1 MAKETSYL
9 HHLTFNSKLKDSFVG
24 KFLANPRLLI
34 LLLVAIIGMGS
45 SSFISL
51 PRRIVPEIKIPL
63 VIVSDVLPGAN
74 PQDIESLITR
84 PLEDSITGVEN
95 VSKVTSSSRENVSV
109 IQIEFNTGVNP
120 DKARTDVQSA
130 IDQVN
135 LPTDA
140 QAPKVQTIDFEN
152 QPVWTFALIGKGDV
166 ASLNRFSKILQKD
179 LEDLSTIDTVTTN
192 GLEDRE
198 ITVLIDQNR
207 LATYR
212 LSPIQLSLLV
222 KASLGSF
229 PAGTVRTETS
239 SFALSIDP
247 SVTTIN
253 DIRSLQLNN
262 NGVIIPLSSVATITE
277 RSKPNQNPS
286 FIASSGRSAERSVT
300 FSVFKN
306 KNTNIDKAVK
316 DAEAKVDDSLAH
328 YKGQLSIQSI
338 SNAGEDITTQ
348 FNDLTRDFIVTIILV
363 FLVLFVFLGLWQAFV
378 SLFAVPLTF
387 LISFTVMNF
396 TGISLNF
403 ISMFSLLL
411 ALGLLVDDTI
421 VVISAMT
428 SYFRSGKFTPL
439 QTGLLVWKDFITPI
453 LTTTLTT
460 VFAFLPMLISTGI
473 IGEFIKSIPIVVS
486 STLIASFFVA
496 MVITLPLTIILLKPQ
511 FPRRVV
517 LLFKIVLLV
526 FLLGIL
532 VSVLPKGP
540 LLPVGL
546 LAAAIFLFVTANIR
560 MIALKRTKQYVTTTQ
575 KNHKLVRTAPHYIEN
590 GLISFHTISEAYK
603 KIITRILQSKSNR
616 RKAIAMVII
625 FSIFSYLLVPFGFVQ
640 NEFFPKSDQNFIT
653 MTVELPAGTNAD
665 TAAKEANLLIERLRN
680 IKNVNYVTAD
690 VGQAT
695 GSFGGAEGS
704 GSNTILFS
712 LVLPDKDRRDQS
724 SIEIGQ
730 ELRDEFAD
738 YTKGKVTVNES
749 SGGPPA
755 GADLQINLFG
765 EDLAVLD
772 QYADKIMTH
781 VKEQKGATDISK
793 SIKPGTSKIVF
804 VPDQVQL
811 ATNNVT
817 QDQLGLYLRT
827 FASGFTLDSA
837 RLNTGDAF
845 SQDKQDITLRSAT
858 TLQNVGDIST
868 ISIPTQHG
876 LLPLSSLGALHLK
889 SNPTLIT
896 REDGKRTISITATAK
911 QGYTPT
917 QLNAELEKYARTD
930 LNLPQGYSWKTGGV
944 NEENQKSVN
953 SILQAM
959 LISFMLII
967 VTMVVQFGSFR
978 KAVIVMLVIPLS
990 ISGVFIIFA
999 LSHTPLSFP
1008 ALIGVLALFGIVVKN
1023 SILIIDKI
1031 AANEKIGM
1039 DFVSGITDGASSR
1052 LEPIALTSLAAI
1064 MGLIPITI
1072 SDPLWRGLGGAI
1084 ISGLTFSGTI
1094 MLFFIPVVYYTWFH
1108 PGEKK

>member
-1 MAKETSYL
+1 MKETSYL
-9 HHLTFNSKLKDSFVG
+9 HHLTFNSKLKDSFIG

-34 LLLVAIIGMGS
+34 LLLVAIIGVGS
-45 SSFISL
+45 ASFVSL

-74 PQDIESLITR
+74 PQDVESLVTT
-84 PLEDSITGVEN
+84 PLEDSVAGVEN
-95 VSKVTSSSRENVSV
+95 VSTVTSSSRENVSV

-120 DKARTDVQSA
+120 DKARTDVQAAVDSA
-130 IDQVN
+130 S

-140 QAPKVQTIDFEN
+140 QIPKVQTINFEN

-166 ASLNRFSKILQKD
+166 ASLNRFSKILQKNV
-179 LEDLSTIDTVTTN
+179 EDLPTINNVTTG
-192 GLEDRE
+192 GLEERE
-198 ITVLIDQNR
+198 ISVLIDQNKM
-207 LATYR
+207 LTYG
-212 LSPIQLSLLV
+212 LSPIQLSSLI
-222 KASLGSF
+222 KSALGSF
-229 PAGTVRTETS
+229 PAGTVKTQTS

-247 SVTTIN
+247 SITTIA
-253 DIRSLQLNN
+253 DIRALELNN
-262 NGVIIPLSSVATITE
+262 KGVIIPLSSVATITE

-286 FIASSGRSAERSVT
+286 FIASFNRPAERSVT

-306 KNTNIDKAVK
+306 KNSNIDKAVK
-316 DAEAKVDDSLAH
+316 DAEKKVENSLAR
-328 YKGQLSIQSI
+328 YKGQFSIQSI
-338 SNAGEDITTQ
+338 NNAGEDITTQ
-348 FNDLTRDFIVTIILV
+348 FNDLTGDFIETIILV
-363 FLVLFVFLGLWQAFV
+363 FIVLFVFLGLRQAFV

-387 LISFTVMNF
+387 LISFSVMNY

-428 SYFRSGKFTPL
+428 SYYRSGKFSPL

-460 VFAFLPMLISTGI
+460 VFAFLPILISTGI

-496 MVITLPLTIILLKPQ
+496 MVITLPLTIILLKPE
-511 FPRRVV
+511 FPKRVN
-517 LLFKIVLLV
+517 LLFKIALIV

-546 LAAAIFLFVTANIR
+546 IAAGIFLFVTANIR
-560 MIALKRTKQYVTTTQ
+560 LIALRRTGQYIKSSQ
-575 KNHKLVRTAPHYIEN
+575 KKHALVRNAPHYIEN
-590 GLISFHTISEAYK
+590 GLISFHIISEAYK
-603 KIITRILQSKSNR
+603 GVITKIILSKSNR
-616 RKAIAMVII
+616 HKAIAMVII
-625 FSIFSYLLVPFGFVQ
+625 FSLFSYLLVPFGFVQ
-640 NEFFPKSDQNFIT
+640 NEFFPKSDQNYIT
-653 MTVELPAGTNAD
+653 MSVELPAGTNAD
-665 TAAKEANLLIERLRN
+665 TTAKESRVLLEKLRK
-680 IKNVNYVTAD
+680 IKNINYVTAD
-690 VGQAT
+690 IGQAT
-695 GSFGGAEGS
+695 GSFGGAS
-704 GSNTILFS
+704 GSESNNILFS
-712 LVLPDKDRRDQS
+712 LVLPEKNKRDQS

-730 ELRDEFAD
+730 ELRDDFTK
-738 YTKGKVTVNES
+738 YTKGKVTVSES

-755 GADLQINLFG
+755 GADLQINLYG
-765 EDLAVLD
+765 QDLAVLD
-772 QYADKIMTH
+772 QYADKIMDH
-781 VKEQKGATDISK
+781 LKAQKGATDISK

-804 VPDQVQL
+804 VPDSAQL
-811 ATNNVT
+811 AANNVT

-827 FASGFTLDSA
+827 FASGFILDTA
-837 RLNTGDAF
+837 KLNTGDAF

-868 ISIPTQHG
+868 ISIPTQNG
-876 LLPLSSLGALHLK
+876 ALPLSSLGDLHLK

-896 REDGKRTISITATAK
+896 REDGKRTISITATSK

-917 QLNAELEKYARTD
+917 ALNSELEKYAGTE
-930 LNLPQGYSWKTGGV
+930 LKLPDGYSWKTGGI

-959 LISFMLII
+959 LISFLLII

-1023 SILIIDKI
+1023 SILIVDKI
-1031 AANEKIGM
+1031 AANERIGM
-1039 DFVSGITDGASSR
+1039 DFVSGIVDGASSR

-1108 PGEKK
+1108 TKNK